1 MQQDA
6 EGAVVVVTGAAKGLG
21 KAIADEIFRRG
32 GRMVLPVRPDAA
44 AAALAADFGDS
55 AVIVL
60 RDVNEPDAANA
71 AMAAAVER
79 WGRIDGLVNNAGVID
94 PISRLADSDPAA
106 WELSIRTNL
115 VAPYRFARAF
125 LSRRTGSGLRRIVN
139 ISSGAAH
146 RPLEGW
152 SAYCAGKAG
161 LAMLTQSLQLEYA
174 SVGIRAF
181 GLVPGLVDTDMQGS
195 IRASG
200 VNSVSQLPRSALRPA
215 SEPAHA
221 VAYLLSGAGDDLAGG
236 EVEIRDA
243 TFRARV
249 GLPPM

>member
-1 MQQDA
+1 MQHDA
-6 EGAVVVVTGAAKGLG
+6 EGAVVIVTGAAKGLG
-21 KAIADEIFRRG
+21 KAIADEVVRRG
-32 GRMVLPVRPDAA
+32 GRTVLLVRSDAAAKLLEAEYGDAAVTIVRDVNAPDAA
-44 AAALAADFGDS
+44 D
-55 AVIVL
+55 
-60 RDVNEPDAANA
+60 A
-71 AMAAAVER
+71 AMAAALER
-79 WGRIDGLVNNAGVID
+79 FGRVDGLVNNAGVID
-94 PISRLADSDPAA
+94 PIGMLAESDPSA

-115 VAPYRFARAF
+115 VAPYRLARAF
-125 LSRRTGSGLRRIVN
+125 IARPSGSGLRRIVN
-139 ISSGAAH
+139 ISSGAAA

-161 LAMLTQSLQLEYA
+161 LAMLTRSLQLEYA
-174 SVGIRAF
+174 GASIRAF

-215 SEPAHA
+215 SEPARA

-243 TFRARV
+243 AFRARV
-249 GLPPM
+249 GLPPI